1 MDNRPIGVF
10 DSGLGGLTGVKELR
24 KRLPH
29 ENIVYFGDTGRV
41 PYGSRSPETILQYA
55 RQDIAFLLSQNVKCI
70 MAACG
75 TVSSTYPAAEAA
87 LLPVPYLGVVDAAAR
102 EAAFST
108 RNRRIGVIGT
118 AATIRSRSYE
128 TLLRKLV
135 PGVEITARPC
145 PLFVPLVEAGYVDHS
160 AEDKQEVTRLVIAQY
175 LTEVRDAGVDTL
187 ILGCTHYP
195 LIKTMIGEFMGRRR
209 RAGGPG
215 QDRRPPSG
223 TQPSASA
230 ACGPTT
236 PPGRRISTSAT
247 RRTVFRRRQTSS
259 SASTREGRW
268 SRSPSTNTKA
278 KDKRT

>member
-1 MDNRPIGVF
+1 MYHGRLRHGVQH
-10 DSGLGGLTGVKELR
+10 LPRRRGG
-24 KRLPH
+24 
-29 ENIVYFGDTGRV
+29 
-41 PYGSRSPETILQYA
+41 
-55 RQDIAFLLSQNVKCI
+55 
-70 MAACG
+70 
-75 TVSSTYPAAEAA
+75 
-87 LLPVPYLGVVDAAAR
+87 AAAR
-102 EAAFST
+102 ALPGRRGCGCAGGGFST

-195 LIKTMIGEFMGRRR
+195 LIKTMIGEFMGRDVVLVDPAKTAAHHLERTLSER
-209 RAGGPG
+209 GLRANHPAGQAHFYVSDTPDSFSQTADLFLGEYKGGPVE
-215 QDRRPPSG
+215 QI
-223 TQPSASA
+223 A
-230 ACGPTT
+230 
-236 PPGRRISTSAT
+236 
-247 RRTVFRRRQTSS
+247 
-259 SASTREGRW
+259 
-268 SRSPSTNTKA
+268 STNTKA

>member
-10 DSGLGGLTGVKELR
+10 DSGLGGLTGVRELR

-29 ENIVYFGDTGRV
+29 EDIIYFGDTGRV

-55 RQDIAFLLSQNVKCI
+55 RQDIAFLLSKDVKCI

-75 TVSSTYPAAEAA
+75 TVSSIYPAAEAA
-87 LLPVPYLGVVDAAAR
+87 KLPVPYLGVVDAAAR
-102 EAAFST
+102 EAAFAT

-128 TLLRKLV
+128 ALLRRLV

-160 AEDKQEVTRLVIAQY
+160 APDKQEITKLVIAQY
-175 LTEVRDAGVDTL
+175 LTEIRDAGVDTL

-195 LIKTMIGEFMGRRR
+195 LLTDIIGDIM
-209 RAGGPG
+209 GPG
-215 QDRRPPSG
+215 VTLINTG
-223 TQPSASA
+223 EEA
-230 ACGPTT
+230 AW
-236 PPGRRISTSAT
+236 
-247 RRTVFRRRQTSS
+247 
-259 SASTREGRW
+259 EL
-268 SRSPSTNTKA
+268 
-278 KDKRT
+278 KRTLRGLDLLAPEGPAGRATLCASDQPEQFGVMASYFLGESLTRPVQPVDIDRY

>member
-195 LIKTMIGEFMGRRR
+195 LIKTSCWWTR
-209 RAGGPG
+209 P
-215 QDRRPPSG
+215 RPPP
-223 TQPSASA
+223 TIWNAPSASA
-230 ACGPTT
+230 VCGPTT